1 MKYKSFHYLSI
12 FLATQNGNQIYE
24 SGNVNL
30 SFSFS
35 FFFST
40 SYWLKTSKLTSF
52 SIFEFLNYI
61 RRQQQQQAFLL
72 CITLGLQTT
81 WDKYEVL
88 LQMYWATLGNLLGT
102 SWEHD
107 ENTLGTR
114 KKNKK
119 KSLPFTSHCPEF
131 LKKLDLSCVHAESS
145 HWLHETFISKTICH
159 HFQYG
164 GHQLWDI
171 VL

>member
-1 MKYKSFHYLSI
+1 MASEK
-12 FLATQNGNQIYE
+12 NGCK
-24 SGNVNL
+24 
-30 SFSFS
+30 
-35 FFFST
+35 
-40 SYWLKTSKLTSF
+40 LKTTLKKSV
-52 SIFEFLNYI
+52 NYI